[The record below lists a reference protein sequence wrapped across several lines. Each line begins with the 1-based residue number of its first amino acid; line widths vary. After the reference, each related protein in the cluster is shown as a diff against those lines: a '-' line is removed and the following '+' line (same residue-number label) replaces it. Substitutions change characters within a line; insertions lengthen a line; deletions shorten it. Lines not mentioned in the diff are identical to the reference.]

1 LNKDLNNINNEGFKI
16 FGFVE
21 VLIEVNS
28 KYTISPLISVHD
40 GKLTDLKG
48 TMKVIRFTEELNFI
62 LKNGGCIK
70 HVYSG
75 VIFNVGKPLNTFAT
89 KLYDDRTTTDKEGL
103 KAIYKLLLNSGYGRF
118 ALKDNI
124 EQTYIS
130 NNEDYNLISEYR
142 STSQEYRL
150 NSEFLLHNVEVMPDY
165 DKVSL
170 EDSGLNK
177 TSLNK
182 KINPKVIVAERGIH
196 IAACITAYARINLLS
211 KIYDII
217 DNNGTVYY
225 LDTDSIYYEQGN
237 KEINSSKK
245 LGE

>member
-1 LNKDLNNINNEGFKI
+1 
-16 FGFVE
+16 
-21 VLIEVNS
+21 VLIEVDS
-28 KYTISPLISVHD
+28 KYTISPLIAVHE

-70 HVYSG
+70 HIYSG
-75 VIFNVGKPLNTFAT
+75 VIFNVGKPLNRFAT
-89 KLYDDRTTTDKEGL
+89 KLYEQRTTTDKEGL

-118 ALKDNI
+118 ALKDNV

-130 NNEDYNLISEYR
+130 NNEDYNLISEHR
-142 STSQEYRL
+142 STSQEYKL
-150 NSEFLLHNVEVMPDY
+150 NDEFVLHNIEVMPEYNKVNLKDMGI
-165 DKVSL
+165 DKP
-170 EDSGLNK
+170 G
-177 TSLNK
+177 LNK
-182 KINPKVIVAERGIH
+182 KINPKIIIAERAIH

-211 KIYDII
+211 QIYDII